1 MFTLGPI
8 GFLSPLLLL
17 GLLALPVLWW
27 LLRAVPPA
35 PIRRLFPA
43 VVLLLGLKD
52 PESTPD
58 KTPWWLLLL
67 RMAAVALMILGF
79 AGPVL
84 NPESG
89 EAGRG
94 PLLILSDAS
103 WASARDWARRQEAAE
118 NLLEEAARRGRP
130 VAAVALTDPPGA
142 AETLPFRDAR
152 DWQQEIAGLSPEPW
166 EPDLGAFAAWL
177 QGPGRAGVDFDT
189 VWLSDGLA
197 REGRAEL
204 ARALMKR
211 GALRVI
217 EGSRPTIAL
226 GPPAFRDGRIV
237 LPVLRAAPG
246 AERELTVEGFGPDPS
261 GIDRR
266 LASARLTINA
276 GATRAEAASELP
288 AELRNRISRF
298 RIAGSRSAGAMVLA
312 DDALKRRKVALF
324 AGARAGEGAELVSPL
339 FYLRKALEPSAELIE
354 APLRDA
360 LLANPDVVVL
370 ADVARMTPVEIA
382 DLTDWVERGGLLLRF
397 AGPRL
402 AAPGAGRDDDDPL
415 LPVRLRAG
423 GRNVG
428 GAMSWGSPKQL
439 EPFAKDTPFF
449 GLTVPDDVAVSSQV
463 LAQPGPALTERTIA
477 SLQDGTPLVTQ
488 SDLGDGRVVLFHVT
502 ANAEWSTLPLSGLFV
517 EMLER
522 LAVSTR
528 SAAPSAEELAGQVWQ
543 AERVLDAFAN
553 LRPGDALIP
562 VPGEVLASGIPG
574 PDLLP
579 GTYRSGER
587 QVALNVIAPD
597 RELAPASWPEGVPV
611 EAMARP
617 EEQPLKA
624 LLLAL
629 ALAALALDVL
639 GTLLLSGRLRGP
651 REGVTAGLGLALA
664 LLAGTALA
672 PGPVAAQ
679 GDDEQALRAT
689 RETVLAYVRT
699 GDAQLDAMSDAG
711 LRGLTR
717 ILTRRTAVEPSA
729 PIGVDL
735 ETDELAFF
743 PLLYW
748 PVSDAQPIPS
758 AAAYARLNAFL
769 RSGGVILFDTRD
781 ADLGAFGGGTP
792 NGRRLQQLA
801 AALDIPALEPVPEDH
816 VLTRSFY
823 LLQDFPGR
831 YARAPVWVEAAP
843 KDAVRV
849 EGMPFRNLNDG
860 VSPVVI
866 GGNDWAAAWAAD
878 AEGRP
883 LYPVGRGFAGDRQR
897 EMAYR
902 FGVNLVMYVL
912 TGNYKS
918 DQVHVPAL
926 LERLGQ

>member
-1 MFTLGPI
+1 MFTLGPV

-67 RMAAVALMILGF
+67 RMLAVALMIAGF

-84 NPESG
+84 NPKG
-89 EAGRG
+89 DAVGRG
-94 PLLILSDAS
+94 PLVILSDAS
-103 WASARDWARRQEAAE
+103 WASARGWARRQEKIDD
-118 NLLEEAARRGRP
+118 LLDEAARKGRP
-130 VAAVALTDPPGA
+130 AAVLALTDPPAEA
-142 AETLPFRDAR
+142 ARLALRDAR
-152 DWQQEIAGLSPEPW
+152 DWQEIAGALSPAPW
-166 EPDLGAFAAWL
+166 EPDYPAFEAWL
-177 QGPGRAGVDFDT
+177 EAGAPGAFDT

-204 ARALMKR
+204 ARALMAR
-211 GALRVI
+211 GNLRVI
-217 EGSRPTIAL
+217 ETGSEVLAL
-226 GPPAFRDGRIV
+226 GPPAYRDGRV
-237 LPVLRAAPG
+237 TLAVLRPG
-246 AERELTVEGFGPDPS
+246 SGGSPEVVIEAYGPDPA

-266 LASARLTINA
+266 LASTRVTFDE
-276 GATRAEAASELP
+276 GALRAEAGFDLP

-354 APLRDA
+354 APMREA
-360 LLANPDVVVL
+360 LLADPDVVVL
-370 ADVARMTPVEIA
+370 ADVASMTPVEIA
-382 DLTDWVERGGLLLRF
+382 DLSAWVKDGGLLLRF

-402 AAPGAGRDDDDPL
+402 AAAGAGTAEDPL

-439 EPFAKDTPFF
+439 RPFAKGTPFF
-449 GLTVPDDVAVSSQV
+449 GLTLPADVTVSSQV
-463 LAQPGPALTERTIA
+463 LAQPGPDLSAATIA

-488 SDLGDGRVVLFHVT
+488 SQLGDGRVVLFHVT
-502 ANAEWSTLPLSGLFV
+502 ANAEWSSLPLSGLFV

-528 SAAPSAEELAGQVWQ
+528 SGAPRVGDLEGQVWQ
-543 AERVLDAFAN
+543 PDQVMDAFAN
-553 LRPGDALIP
+553 LRPGDSLIP
-562 VPGEVLASGIPG
+562 VAGEALAGGIVG

-579 GTYRSGER
+579 GTYVSGER

-597 RELAPASWPEGVPV
+597 RVLARADWPEGVLV
-611 EAMARP
+611 ESMTRP
-617 EEQPLKA
+617 GEKPLKA
-624 LLLAL
+624 FLLAL
-629 ALAALALDVL
+629 ALALLALDVL
-639 GTLLLSGRLRGP
+639 GTLLISGRLRGP
-651 REGVTAGLGLALA
+651 REVVAALA
-664 LLAGTALA
+664 LLLAAGMVWAPDQGLA
-672 PGPVAAQ
+672 Q
-679 GDDEQALRAT
+679 SDDARALRAT
-689 RETVLAYVRT
+689 QETVLAYVRT
-699 GDAQLDAMSDAG
+699 GDARLDAMSEAG
-711 LRGLTR
+711 LRGLSR
-717 ILTRRTAVEPSA
+717 ILTERTAVEPSA

-735 ETDELAFF
+735 ERDELAFF

-748 PVSDAQPIPS
+748 PISEVQPIPS
-758 AAAYARLNAFL
+758 EASYARLNAFL
-769 RSGGVILFDTRD
+769 RGGGMILFDTRD
-781 ADLGAFGGGTP
+781 SDLGAFGSGTP

-843 KDAVRV
+843 KDAVRI

-866 GGNDWAAAWAAD
+866 GGNDWAAAWAMD

-883 LYPVGRGFAGDRQR
+883 LYPVGRGYAGDRQR